1 MVSNLVAGYQEFRV
15 QAVKRMEIIN
25 VKSSQ
30 DDGVIKTCDIKILDD
45 VKSFNLIPKD
55 KKMVINS
62 RISEVRKDAVTLLE
76 LYGQIFKSQY
86 TMYIGM
92 INRVNKATP
101 VEMLF
106 NIMEFLMEK
115 QPKIIRQ
122 MTLEVSSYETR
133 L

>member
-1 MVSNLVAGYQEFRV
+1 MV
-15 QAVKRMEIIN
+15 
-25 VKSSQ
+25 
-30 DDGVIKTCDIKILDD
+30 T
-45 VKSFNLIPKD
+45 
-55 KKMVINS
+55 NS

-76 LYGQIFKSQY
+76 LNGQIFKSQY

>member
-45 VKSFNLIPKD
+45 LKSFNLIPKD

-62 RISEVRKDAVTLLE
+62 RISEVRKNAVTLLE

-122 MTLEVSSYETR
+122 KTLEVSSYEIR

>member
-45 VKSFNLIPKD
+45 LKSFNLIPKD

-76 LYGQIFKSQY
+76 LNGQIFKSQY